1 MFLEGYKMS
10 KKLLLAV
17 SLTLIYMLIVG
28 IININFPNSD
38 IKFILIGISAMTFL
52 LVSQKLFTTKA

>member
-1 MFLEGYKMS
+1 M

-28 IININFPNSD
+28 IINMNSPNSN
-38 IKFILIGISAMTFL
+38 IKFILIAISAMTFL
-52 LVSQKLFTTKA
+52 LVSQKLNKKFFTTKA

>member
-1 MFLEGYKMS
+1 MS
-10 KKLLLAV
+10 KKLLVAV

-28 IININFPNSD
+28 IININFPISD

-52 LVSQKLFTTKA
+52 LVSQKINEKLFNTKA

>member
-1 MFLEGYKMS
+1 MS
-10 KKLLLAV
+10 KKLLVAV

-38 IKFILIGISAMTFL
+38 FKFILIGISAMTFL
-52 LVSQKLFTTKA
+52 LVSQKINEKLFNTKA

>member
-1 MFLEGYKMS
+1 MS

-17 SLTLIYMLIVG
+17 SLTLIYMLIVF

-38 IKFILIGISAMTFL
+38 IKFILIGISAMIFL
-52 LVSQKLFTTKA
+52 LVLKKLNEKLFTTKA

>member
-1 MFLEGYKMS
+1 MS
-10 KKLLLAV
+10 KKLLVAV

-38 IKFILIGISAMTFL
+38 LKFILIGISAMTFL
-52 LVSQKLFTTKA
+52 LVSQKINEKLFNTKA

>member
-1 MFLEGYKMS
+1 MS

-28 IININFPNSD
+28 IINISFPNSD
-38 IKFILIGISAMTFL
+38 IRFILIGISAMTFL
-52 LVSQKLFTTKA
+52 IVSQKLNKKFHVC